1 MTTGATKTG
10 ATNQTPETAG
20 EPAGDAVPSRT
31 RALFERLASTSHR
44 RSLTA
49 DRIFRQLRKEDEAR
63 ERARQ
68 AHEGDA

>member
-1 MTTGATKTG
+1 MSE
-10 ATNQTPETAG
+10 TPETRA
-20 EPAGDAVPSRT
+20 EGDAVPTRT

-49 DRIFRQLRKEDEAR
+49 DRIFRQLRKEDEAK

-68 AHEGDA
+68 AQR